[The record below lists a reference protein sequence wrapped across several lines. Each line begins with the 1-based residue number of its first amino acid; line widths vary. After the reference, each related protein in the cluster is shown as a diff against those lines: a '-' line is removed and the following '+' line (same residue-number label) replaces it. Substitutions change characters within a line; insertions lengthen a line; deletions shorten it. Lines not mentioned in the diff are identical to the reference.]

1 MPRLSQALNKAL
13 LGNSAWFNPQE
24 AAPGLRADG
33 QAANGYCRGIRVD
46 EVQPGSNG
54 MSADKTIKSGS
65 AADIARNWQLEG
77 GVGFLLRLLE
87 ARYDGLYQNLTRQ
100 SEITPRQFG
109 VLIALY
115 QQGPLTPSV
124 LAERISCDRNTL
136 SEMLKR
142 MAARK
147 LISKKNNAED
157 RRSIQVQIAPRGEAA
172 LLDVIPATAE
182 LQNLMLAPL
191 RREDRAHF
199 LKCLLAIAKAAPSDS
214 LPPSED

>member
-1 MPRLSQALNKAL
+1 M
-13 LGNSAWFNPQE
+13 
-24 AAPGLRADG
+24 
-33 QAANGYCRGIRVD
+33 
-46 EVQPGSNG
+46 
-54 MSADKTIKSGS
+54 KSGS

-77 GVGFLLRLLE
+77 GIGFLLRLLE
-87 ARYDGLYQNLTRQ
+87 ARYDVLYQNLTRQ

-142 MAARK
+142 MTARK

-157 RRSIQVQIAPRGEAA
+157 RRSIQVQIAAKGEAA
-172 LLDVIPATAE
+172 LLAVIPATAE
-182 LQNLMLAPL
+182 LQNVMLAPL
-191 RREDRAHF
+191 RKEDRTHF
-199 LKCLLAIAKAAPSDS
+199 LKCLLAIAKASPSD
-214 LPPSED
+214 LPEPSED